1 MPFTPTDLSN
11 LRLLVVPTL
20 AKFNKKGR
28 MSDQMLRNRMEI
40 ESKMGGVLYQF
51 AKLQKEAAKVNEE
64 FKYSEGYYVLTDGQ
78 DMLCAALYC
87 RQAIIARWTPPK
99 QRNRGYATEL
109 LRRIGEFWATES
121 TLVPVWVTSYEYMD
135 RSNARAG
142 WVKDE
147 VVNNVS
153 ASHPDEAATYDH
165 YPAALA
171 ARYKASISPIRLM
184 IAGGVGADFARVI
197 QTRWD
202 SDVAVFNNL
211 RIKV

>member
-1 MPFTPTDLSN
+1 MPFTPTDFSK
-11 LRLLVVPTL
+11 LRILVLPTV

-28 MSDQMLRNRMEI
+28 MSDQLLRNRMEI
-40 ESKMGGVLYQF
+40 ESKMGGVLYKWE
-51 AKLQKEAAKVNEE
+51 KLHKEASKVDDT
-64 FKYSEGYYVLTDGQ
+64 FKYAEGYYILTDGQ

-87 RQAIIARWTPPK
+87 RQVIIARWTPPK

-121 TLVPVWVTSYEYMD
+121 SLVPVWVTSYEYMD
-135 RSNARAG
+135 RINARAG

-147 VVNNVS
+147 VVNDVPEGS
-153 ASHPDEAATYDH
+153 DEADNYNH

-171 ARYKASISPIRLM
+171 ARYKAAISPLSTM
-184 IAGGVGADFARVI
+184 IEEAVGTDFIRVI
-197 QTRWD
+197 KSRED

>member
-1 MPFTPTDLSN
+1 MPFTPTDFSK
-11 LRLLVVPTL
+11 LRILVVPTV

-28 MSDQMLRNRMEI
+28 MSDQLLRNRMEI
-40 ESKMGGVLYQF
+40 ESKMGGVLYRF
-51 AKLQKEAAKVNEE
+51 EKLHKDAAKVNDI
-64 FKYSEGYYVLTDGQ
+64 FKYAEGYYILTDGQ

-109 LRRIGEFWATES
+109 LRRVGEFWATQS
-121 TLVPVWVTSYEYMD
+121 SLVPVWVTSYEYMD

-142 WVKDE
+142 WVKDD
-147 VVNNVS
+147 VVNAVPEGS
-153 ASHPDEAATYDH
+153 DEAVTYDH

-171 ARYKASISPIRLM
+171 ARYKAAISPLRMM
-184 IAGGVGADFARVI
+184 IEEAVGTDFMRVI
-197 QTRWD
+197 KTRWD